1 MTVFGNSNE
10 LGQAP
15 GRFWGSGSV
24 GKGNLKSKSSEA
36 ENGLSLATEAGK
48 SEVGAAYILVSFE
61 VWLRYHLHEA
71 CLILSALLGHAMPC
85 VVAGWWVSVDG

>member
-1 MTVFGNSNE
+1 MLEEVPLELGIWDSFLQGAFLGPTCLCAVLGTSVTVFGNSNE

-15 GRFWGSGSV
+15 GRFWGSGLV

-48 SEVGAAYILVSFE
+48 SEVGAA
-61 VWLRYHLHEA
+61 
-71 CLILSALLGHAMPC
+71 
-85 VVAGWWVSVDG
+85 